1 MRFVAAFETP
11 ENRLWRIGV
20 SLVLAIFGIIIVSSP
35 HIGYATLALIT
46 GIGFICYG
54 IGMMA
59 LGWAM
64 YVLRRGGL
72 PPTNANVT
80 T

>member
-1 MRFVAAFETP
+1 M
-11 ENRLWRIGV
+11 WRIIAA
-20 SLVLAIFGIIIVSSP
+20 SILAIFGIIIVASP

-64 YVLRRGGL
+64 HSIRKHGVPAGE
-72 PPTNANVT
+72 PTVT
-80 T
+80 S